1 MDAAICASV
10 LRLAASVDGSAS
22 MSVDGSAEEAEAQ
35 PTGLGKSGGCSVW
48 GGERKVGG
56 GRGGNAR
63 PKGDVDISEI
73 SDFPRLCGVISVI

>member
-1 MDAAICASV
+1 M
-10 LRLAASVDGSAS
+10 
-22 MSVDGSAEEAEAQ
+22 
-35 PTGLGKSGGCSVW
+35 VW